1 MICVREV
8 VVLEEAAEDLA
19 AGIAFYDAQEL
30 GVGQYFFASLV
41 ADIASLRLHAGI
53 HCVQFGFYRMLAS
66 RFPFAVYYDVA
77 GGLARVA
84 AVLDMRRD
92 PAWIRRELQERIG

>member
-1 MICVREV
+1 MRAHEV
-8 VVLEEAAEDLA
+8 VVLEDAAEDLA
-19 AGIAFYDAQEL
+19 AGIAFYDAQEP
-30 GVGQYFFASLV
+30 GIGQYFFASLV
-41 ADIASLRLHAGI
+41 ADLASLRLYSGI
-53 HCVQFGFYRMLAS
+53 HCVRFGFHRMLAS

-92 PAWIRRELQERIG
+92 PAWIRKELQGRSA

>member
-1 MICVREV
+1 MHAKAV

-19 AGIAFYDAQEL
+19 AGIAFYDAQEP
-30 GVGQYFFASLV
+30 GVGQYFIESLL
-41 ADIASLRLHAGI
+41 ADIASLELHAGT
-53 HCVQFGFYRMLAS
+53 HAEHHGFYRMLAS

-77 GGLARVA
+77 DDIARVA

-92 PAWIRRELQERIG
+92 PTWLRQELEERSS